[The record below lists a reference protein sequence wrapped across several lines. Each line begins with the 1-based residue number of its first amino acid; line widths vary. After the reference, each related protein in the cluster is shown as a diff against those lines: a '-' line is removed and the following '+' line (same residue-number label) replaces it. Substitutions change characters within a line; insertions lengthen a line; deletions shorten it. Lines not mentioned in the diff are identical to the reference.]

1 MPQYLFFVLTNVAS
15 KATCTHSPKSTHD
28 CIKPCNIQSKT
39 PNGRVTGLLQSTP
52 TITPSPLFAGDSPYS
67 TTIPNRSPQTPSTE
81 CHVAALTALA
91 HIATTIEAGNS
102 KSRAG
107 ACKTGRFG
115 PRPHGWAY
123 AGPKRNFEIPLPP
136 SPIPPVLTDS

>member
-67 TTIPNRSPQTPSTE
+67 TTIPNRSPQTPSTGLDPFRWTVSNLSF
-81 CHVAALTALA
+81 HPLIL
-91 HIATTIEAGNS
+91 IQ
-102 KSRAG
+102 R
-107 ACKTGRFG
+107 
-115 PRPHGWAY
+115 
-123 AGPKRNFEIPLPP
+123 IPQRSLPP
-136 SPIPPVLTDS
+136 QAAEV